1 MYKLIFV
8 IHFLMISIN
17 LTAQDNQSNPFDWL
31 PEDGKD
37 TSNLGDS
44 LLSDFDWSDWQ
55 GKDWE
60 KAFKDDYKH
69 FYSKEGA
76 DEMVYQ
82 AYQYANEQDITMPQH
97 QEGIT
102 YDREAEEVY
111 FESEADYYDRLNVWT
126 ENLND
131 ELTQTGVDAA
141 LSVLYTELEP
151 MLKALKEQNSA
162 LLDKILPQGKG
173 IPVMDPL
180 EKRAKKKQEGKKN
193 FKYWVKLAA
202 ENVMQTLFKKN
213 AEGKYELQREKIE
226 LLKQVGIIR
235 FLKMSAM
242 DWEIMQSM
250 ALEVPDE
257 ILSYAHSLQEVYQ
270 SGEATFHAGIDLY
283 RQINLLDT
291 ELNIPVQYDHFREL
305 STNMATNRLTL
316 VEMAN
321 KRKKMLALT
330 YRELAQ
336 RYRRYGENLNQKLKD
351 KDELRMDDAERINTA
366 EIASAYLRE
375 SLQLQ
380 SKAERLLSDSFTNS
394 DALMKDNYVQQKAL
408 FRRLE
413 DYF

>member
-1 MYKLIFV
+1 MHKLILV
-8 IHFLMISIN
+8 IHFLMIPIC
-17 LTAQDNQSNPFDWL
+17 LTAQENQSNPFNWL

-37 TSNLGDS
+37 TLNLSDS
-44 LLSDFDWSDWQ
+44 LLEDFDWSDWQ

-60 KAFKDDYKH
+60 KAFKDEYKH
-69 FYSKEGA
+69 YYSKEGV
-76 DEMVYQ
+76 DDMMNQ

-97 QEGIT
+97 QGGIT
-102 YDREAEEVY
+102 FDKEEEELL
-111 FESEADYYDRLNVWT
+111 FESESDYYDRLNAWT

-141 LSVLYTELEP
+141 LNILYTELEP
-151 MLKALKEQNSA
+151 MLKALKEKNSA
-162 LLDKILPQGKG
+162 LLDKVIPQGRG
-173 IPVMDPL
+173 IPVLDPL

-242 DWEIMQSM
+242 DWEIMQSL

-257 ILSYAHSLQEVYQ
+257 MLSYAHALQEIYQ
-270 SGEATFHAGIDLY
+270 SGKATFHAGKDLY

-291 ELNIPVQYDHFREL
+291 ELNIPVQYDQFQTL

-321 KRKKMLALT
+321 KRKKMLALA

-336 RYRRYGENLNQKLKD
+336 RYRRYGEDLNQKLKD
-351 KDELRMDDAERINTA
+351 KDKLRMDDAERINTA
-366 EIASAYLRE
+366 EIANAYFHE

-380 SKAERLLSDSFTNS
+380 SKAERLLSDSFINS
-394 DALMKDNYVQQKAL
+394 VALMKDNYVKQKAL